1 VSYPSGGSQP
11 SYRPQHGYPPSTGG
25 EPQPTDPYQGWNE
38 APYGERQAE
47 YPRQVFPQQPSVSP
61 VSPSP
66 TAEAG
71 GSWID
76 QPPRR
81 EREPEPR
88 SWDDSAWG
96 EPRRTRKGLKITLAA
111 VGVVVVLAVV
121 AGFIFGKP
129 ILDEYPAKV
138 AAGPSIAGFDQSTN
152 PELVSLSQQMNTE
165 FKAGSELDSTAVGVY
180 HKSGD
185 EEQKVIMVVAGSALL
200 LRPQTELRNAFASM
214 SSGGLTVTST
224 HSVNPGDLGGY
235 AQCGTSVTG
244 GVKLAVCG
252 WADHGSLGMIMFFD
266 RGVAEAEKLLP
277 DFRQEIETH

>member
-1 VSYPSGGSQP
+1 MSYPSGGPQP
-11 SYRPQHGYPPSTGG
+11 SYRPQHGYPPQPGQ
-25 EPQPTDPYQGWNE
+25 EPQNTDPYQGWND
-38 APYGERQAE
+38 APHAEHGQE
-47 YPRQVFPQQPSVSP
+47 YPRQVFPQQAP

-66 TAEAG
+66 TAEGAG

-81 EREPEPR
+81 EREAKA
-88 SWDDSAWG
+88 SWDANSWG
-96 EPRRTRKGLKITLAA
+96 EPRRSRKGLKITLAA

-129 ILDEYPAKV
+129 ILDQYPAKV
-138 AAGPSIAGFDQSTN
+138 TAGPAIAGFDQSTN

-180 HKSGD
+180 HKNGD

-200 LRPQTELRNAFASM
+200 LRPQTELRSAFASM

-224 HSVNPGDLGGY
+224 HTVDAGELGGF

-244 GVKLAVCG
+244 GVKIAVCG
-252 WADHGSLGMIMFFD
+252 WADHGSLAMIMFFD
-266 RGVAEAEKLLP
+266 RGVAEAEKLLL
-277 DFRQEIETH
+277 DFRKEIETH